1 MGCPSPEPAP
11 KGRATEAQP
20 SLCIGRYEGTESLR
34 GRRGYPQRCAA
45 ITTQVVTAPQ
55 DVCGAARCVGT
66 CARKSRQNTRPTVD
80 CARPW
85 KAENNENNP
94 LTGVVCLLTKGVL
107 IRVGHRVGHWTS
119 PSLRRPLSHPMVWSL
134 TAALAG
140 RGRGGTDPPSRCSTT
155 PRQRAGWRRARRGS
169 SVRGGCSC
177 NSPSSRRH

>member
-1 MGCPSPEPAP
+1 
-11 KGRATEAQP
+11 AQP

-107 IRVGHRVGHWTS
+107 IRVRLGMYPPLTPDPMVCLRMSV
-119 PSLRRPLSHPMVWSL
+119 PQPRRALLRRPIGSSRSPGTEASE
-134 TAALAG
+134 TASGPL
-140 RGRGGTDPPSRCSTT
+140 PSRS
-155 PRQRAGWRRARRGS
+155 
-169 SVRGGCSC
+169 
-177 NSPSSRRH
+177 

>member
-1 MGCPSPEPAP
+1 MGCPSPAPDP

-20 SLCIGRYEGTESLR
+20 SLCIGRYAGTESLR

-107 IRVGHRVGHWTS
+107 IRV
-119 PSLRRPLSHPMVWSL
+119 
-134 TAALAG
+134 
-140 RGRGGTDPPSRCSTT
+140 
-155 PRQRAGWRRARRGS
+155 RRGFS
-169 SVRGGCSC
+169 LDFGAQRRVVPYAWGRPNASML
-177 NSPSSRRH
+177 SSRNFTFCTLPLAVMGYSCITST